1 MYIHVYV
8 MTSHYMY
15 VHTHQDKGGM
25 EENKEEAD
33 EDEGEAAAD
42 VIASPPPVLGLQTL
56 REDVSILLEPLGVVR
71 VRGAGGA
78 GGGREVRGERR
89 GEGGKEEK
97 REGRD
102 SMRG

>member
-15 VHTHQDKGGM
+15 VHTHQDKGGT

-42 VIASPPPVLGLQTL
+42 VIASPPSVLGLQTL

-71 VRGAGGA
+71 VRGGGGA

-89 GEGGKEEK
+89 G
-97 REGRD
+97 
-102 SMRG
+102 